1 MGHEASLITQFVN
14 HLFHTHLHD
23 NVVMGII
30 AFLVAFFIF
39 IILRKDPEIIPTPA
53 QQFYE
58 GILNI
63 INSMLEDNIGKE
75 GKEFLPFVTALAIYI
90 FLSNVLGLIPGFSS
104 ATGNLN
110 STAALAI
117 LVFLYYNYIGFKK
130 HGIKY
135 IKHFM
140 GPVWWL
146 APLMLPIEIISHIA
160 RPFSLAIRLFA
171 NMFGDHSVFLVFLG
185 LIPFIIPIPIM
196 ALGLFVCFIQTLI
209 FVMLTIVYLAGAV
222 AEEH

>member
-1 MGHEASLITQFVN
+1 MGHESSLITQLIN
-14 HLFHTHLHD
+14 NLFHTHMHD

-30 AFLVAFFIF
+30 AF
-39 IILRKDPEIIPTPA
+39 IISIVVFVILKKEPQLIPDSV
-53 QQFYE
+53 QLFYE
-58 GILNI
+58 GVLSAL
-63 INSMLEDNIGKE
+63 NSMLEDNIGEE
-75 GKEFLPFVTALAIYI
+75 GRQFLPFITTLAIYI
-90 FLSNVLGLIPGFSS
+90 FFSNVLGLIPGFTASTS
-104 ATGNLN
+104 NLN

-117 LVFLYYNYIGFKK
+117 IVFLYYNYIGIKK
-130 HGIKY
+130 HGFAY

-146 APLMLPIEIISHIA
+146 APLMFPIEIISHLA

-185 LIPFIIPIPIM
+185 ILPFFLPLPIM
-196 ALGLFVCFIQTLI
+196 ALGLFVCFVQTLI
-209 FVMLTIVYLAGAV
+209 FVMLAIVYLAGAV

>member
-1 MGHEASLITQFVN
+1 MGHESSLITQLIN
-14 HLFHTHLHD
+14 SLFHTHFHD

-30 AFLVAFFIF
+30 AF
-39 IILRKDPEIIPTPA
+39 IISIVVFVILKKEPQLIPDSV
-53 QQFYE
+53 QLFYE
-58 GILNI
+58 GVLSAL
-63 INSMLEDNIGKE
+63 NSMLEDNIGEE
-75 GKEFLPFVTALAIYI
+75 GKQFLPFITTLAIYI
-90 FLSNVLGLIPGFSS
+90 FFSNALGLIPGFTA
-104 ATGNLN
+104 ATSNLN

-117 LVFLYYNYIGFKK
+117 IVFIYYNYIGIKK
-130 HGIKY
+130 HGFAY

-146 APLMLPIEIISHIA
+146 APLMFPIEIISHLA

-185 LIPFIIPIPIM
+185 ILPFFLPLPIM
-196 ALGLFVCFIQTLI
+196 ALGLFVCFVQTLI
-209 FVMLTIVYLAGAV
+209 FVMLAIVYLAGAV

>member
-14 HLFHTHLHD
+14 NLFHTHFHD

-30 AFLVAFFIF
+30 SFLISLLIF
-39 IILRKDPEIIPTPA
+39 IILKKSPEIIPTPA

-58 GILNI
+58 GIINI
-63 INSMLEDNIGKE
+63 INTMLEENIGKE

-90 FLSNVLGLIPGFSS
+90 FISNVLGLIPGFVS

-117 LVFLYYNYIGFKK
+117 IVFLYYNYIGIKK
-130 HGIKY
+130 HGFGY
-135 IKHFM
+135 IKQFL

-146 APLMLPIEIISHIA
+146 APLMLPIEIISHLA
-160 RPFSLAIRLFA
+160 RPLSLSIRLFA

-185 LIPFIIPIPIM
+185 LVPFIIPLPIM

-209 FVMLTIVYLAGAV
+209 FVMLTVVYLAGAV

>member
-14 HLFHTHLHD
+14 NLFHTHLHD

-30 AFLVAFFIF
+30 SFLISLLIF
-39 IILRKDPEIIPTPA
+39 IILKRNPEIIPTPA

-58 GILNI
+58 GIINI
-63 INSMLEDNIGKE
+63 INTMLEENIGKE

-90 FLSNVLGLIPGFSS
+90 FISNVLGLIPGFAS

-117 LVFLYYNYIGFKK
+117 IVFIYYNYIGIKK
-130 HGIKY
+130 HGFGY
-135 IKHFM
+135 IKHFL

-146 APLMLPIEIISHIA
+146 APLMLPIEIISHLA
-160 RPFSLAIRLFA
+160 RPLSLSIRLFA

-185 LIPFIIPIPIM
+185 LVPFIIPLPIM

-209 FVMLTIVYLAGAV
+209 FVMLTVVYLAGAV